1 LSSLKNLASQTAVY
15 GLSSIVGRTINYLLV
30 PIYTR
35 VFIAGEYGVV
45 TEMYAYVS
53 FLAIVFTYGLETAF
67 FRYSEKEKG
76 NPLVYSTSLISI
88 ISTSLFFAAVII
100 LFAPQISDSL
110 STGES
115 VHRILPKYI
124 SWFAL
129 VLAFD
134 SITAI
139 PFARLRQQGRPMRFA
154 LIKMVNIGTNV
165 GGNIFFLL
173 ICPRLMDSPL
183 HDIISKIYYPEFG
196 VGYVFVV
203 NLIAS
208 VVTLL
213 CLSPEIFSIK
223 FKVDLALWKSMII
236 YALPLMV
243 AGFAGMIN
251 ETFDRILLP
260 RLVPDKTTAHEQ
272 LGIYGACYKLSIL
285 MTLFVQTF
293 RYAAEPFFFSQSSKE
308 NAKEVYAQVM
318 HYFVMVCAFIFLVIL
333 MYLDLVKYL
342 IGKEYRTGLAVV
354 PILLMANLC
363 LGVYFNLSIWY
374 RLTGKT
380 IWGAWLSIFGAVI
393 TLALNFW
400 LIPIMGYM
408 GAAWATLA
416 CYASMMILSY
426 VLGQKYYPVNYPV
439 RSFFYYIFSALIFY
453 AISEYIKKDY
463 GLNESTMLFVNT
475 AFVLAFAA
483 MAFVFERRKNP
494 YLRLPLKK

>member
-1 LSSLKNLASQTAVY
+1 MSSLKSLASQTAVY
-15 GLSSIVGRTINYLLV
+15 GLSSIVGRLINYLLV

-35 VFIAGEYGVV
+35 VFIAGEYGIV

-88 ISTSLFFAAVII
+88 ISTSLFFATVII

-110 STGES
+110 STGDT
-115 VHRILPKYI
+115 VNRILPKYI
-124 SWFAL
+124 SWFGL

-134 SITAI
+134 AITAI
-139 PFARLRQQGRPMRFA
+139 PFAKLRQQNKAMRFA
-154 LIKMVNIGTNV
+154 LIKMINIGTNV
-165 GGNIFFLL
+165 GLNIFFLL
-173 ICPRLMDSPL
+173 ICPKLLNGSL
-183 HDIISKIYYPEFG
+183 HNIISSIYSPDFG
-196 VGYVFVV
+196 IGYVFIS
-203 NLIAS
+203 NLAAS

-223 FKVDLALWKSMII
+223 FKLDPALWKSMLI
-236 YALPLMV
+236 YSLPLMV

-260 RLVPDKTTAHEQ
+260 RLLPDKVTAHEQ

-308 NAKEVYAQVM
+308 NAKEIYAQVM
-318 HYFVMVCAFIFLVIL
+318 HYFIMVCAFILLVIL
-333 MYLDLVKYL
+333 MYLDIVKYF
-342 IGKEYRTGLAVV
+342 IGKEYRSGLTVV
-354 PILLMANLC
+354 PILLLANLC

-380 IWGAWLSIFGAVI
+380 LWGAWLSIIGAVI
-393 TLALNFW
+393 TLSLNFW
-400 LIPIMGYM
+400 WIPIMGYM
-408 GAAWATLA
+408 GAAWATLI
-416 CYASMMILSY
+416 CYASMMVISY
-426 VLGQKYYPVNYPV
+426 IIGQKYYPVNYPI
-439 RSFFYYIFSALIFY
+439 RSFFYYIFSALILY
-453 AISEYIKKDY
+453 GISEFIRRNY
-463 GLNESTMLFVNT
+463 GVSQFGMLFVNT
-475 AFVLAFAA
+475 IFVLVFAALAFVH
-483 MAFVFERRKNP
+483 ERRKNP
-494 YLRLPLKK
+494 YLRIPFKK